1 MPPSAAPSGVDHVP
15 ANGLERLLLE
25 RHSCRAFLPGS
36 VPEQDLER
44 LFRMAQRAPSW
55 CNTQPWQVTL
65 VSGAAR
71 DRLSE
76 ALLAAATAGERG
88 SDLPAPAGYTGVY
101 RERRRES
108 AYQLYASLDI
118 ERENFERRTAQA
130 RENLRFFGAPHVAVI
145 TTEHLL
151 GPYGVLDCGGYIS
164 TLLLAAESLG
174 VAAIPQAAIAM
185 HSDAVRRVL
194 GLSGN
199 RLVVAA
205 VSLGIKDE
213 SHPANSYRTSR
224 ADSSEAMHRFGP

>member
-1 MPPSAAPSGVDHVP
+1 MPE
-15 ANGLERLLLE
+15 NGLERLLRE

-36 VPEQDLER
+36 LPEQDLER

-71 DRLSE
+71 DRLSK
-76 ALLAAATAGERG
+76 ALLAAASTGQRG

-101 RERRRES
+101 QERRRES
-108 AYQLYASLDI
+108 AYQLYASLEI
-118 ERENFERRTAQA
+118 ERDDLERRTAQA

-145 TTEHLL
+145 TTERLL
-151 GPYGVLDCGGYIS
+151 GSYGVLDCGGFIS

-185 HSDAVRRVL
+185 HSDVVRQVL
-194 GLSGN
+194 SLPEN

-205 VSLGIKDE
+205 ISLGLKDE
-213 SHPANSYRTSR
+213 SHPANSFRTSR
-224 ADSSEAMHRFGP
+224 ADSSEAMHRSGS